1 MGVGRHKDFLL
12 QTLRIYRF
20 FIKCSISDALL
31 ISSLQKKSEEV
42 PLVFN
47 AQERSMFNEIKKR
60 AGREGGQILVTE
72 NVNAQGASGLH
83 ALSSGTEATIIPEEK
98 KANAEENVSAG
109 SRKES
114 TGGAVE
120 AADAATREE
129 SGADAGD
136 GRLRAGAFTECDL
149 RRCETGFRR
158 EHLP

>member
-1 MGVGRHKDFLL
+1 
-12 QTLRIYRF
+12 
-20 FIKCSISDALL
+20 
-31 ISSLQKKSEEV
+31 
-42 PLVFN
+42 
-47 AQERSMFNEIKKR
+47 MFNEIKKR
-60 AGREGGQILVTE
+60 AGREGGQVLVTE

-83 ALSSGTEATIIPEEK
+83 ALSSGTETTIIPEEE

-136 GRLRAGAFTECDL
+136 GRLRAGAFAVCGFL
-149 RRCETGFRR
+149 GFETGIRR
-158 EHLP
+158 EDLS